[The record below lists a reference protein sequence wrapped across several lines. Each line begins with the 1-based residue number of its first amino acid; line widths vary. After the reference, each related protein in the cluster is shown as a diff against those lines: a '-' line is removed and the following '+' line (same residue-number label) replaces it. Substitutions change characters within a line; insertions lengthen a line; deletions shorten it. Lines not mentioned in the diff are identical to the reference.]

1 LFQDKILHFLGATR
15 EWADTLIDHPI
26 KSDKGYPGDIKDC
39 VLFSRAC
46 DIQDMECEDDEQYI
60 FTTPDGMVRSR
71 FNRFQ
76 TRVILSNF
84 CERFD
89 TERIDM
95 VIKMA
100 WNYPKL
106 VINKVTSEYEPYCDS
121 QNVNLPPMST
131 GGAPPRKVVYIQ
143 D

>member
-1 LFQDKILHFLGATR
+1 MFQDKILHFLGATK
-15 EWADTLIDHPI
+15 EWADTLIDLPV
-26 KSDKGYPGDIKDC
+26 KSNKGYPGDLKDC
-39 VLFSRAC
+39 VIFYRTC
-46 DIQDMECEDDEQYI
+46 DLQDMESEDDEQYI
-60 FTTPDGMVRSR
+60 FTTPDGMIRSR

-84 CERFD
+84 SEGFD
-89 TERIDM
+89 SERIDM

-106 VINKVTSEYEPYCDS
+106 VINKVTSEYEPFCES
-121 QNVNLPPMST
+121 QTIYVPPLPNC
-131 GGAPPRKVVYIQ
+131 GAPPRKVVYIQ